1 LRELWDRDRDPLA
14 SLAKGDPELF
24 ERFVVVEAATFT
36 GFFRRLGAGPE
47 EAEDLT
53 QDLYLKLYSQA
64 DSYLPSERFTPFAF
78 RIARNAWI
86 DRARRRS
93 TRGKTIQGSSVSD
106 EEGAT
111 RDLFEETPGD
121 QLDAAEQSS
130 RREEA
135 NRLHAALGSLSE
147 MHRAVFELGALQELS
162 YAEVGELLGVPVGT
176 VKSRM
181 FYALR
186 RLRELLEGD
195 SNESA
200 ESESSTIEPRVRST
214 KS

>member
-1 LRELWDRDRDPLA
+1 MRELWDRDRDPLA
-14 SLAKGDPELF
+14 SLANGNPELF

-36 GFFRRLGAGPE
+36 GFFRRLGADPE

-64 DSYLPSERFTPFAF
+64 DSYVPSERFTPYAF

-93 TRGKTIQGSSVSD
+93 TRGKTIQASAAGA
-106 EEGAT
+106 EEGAP
-111 RDLFEETPGD
+111 RDLLEEIPGA
-121 QLDAAEQSS
+121 QPEAAELSS
-130 RREEA
+130 MREES

-195 SNESA
+195 A
-200 ESESSTIEPRVRST
+200 KDGESSERSAAVPRVRST